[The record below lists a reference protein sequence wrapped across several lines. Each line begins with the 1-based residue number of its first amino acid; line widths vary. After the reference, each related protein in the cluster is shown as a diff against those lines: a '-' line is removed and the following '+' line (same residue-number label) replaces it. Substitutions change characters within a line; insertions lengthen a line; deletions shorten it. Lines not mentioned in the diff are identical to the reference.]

1 MSKEKDPKEAGCL
14 LLWSYREGRRKTSTK
29 NGFVQDTGMRCGY
42 DEEYM
47 NIEAE
52 NTDVAVSYRN
62 DVYLSVL
69 HKVQFAIWQQE
80 GLALY
85 GT

>member
-1 MSKEKDPKEAGCL
+1 MDL
-14 LLWSYREGRRKTSTK
+14 FKTLVRS
-29 NGFVQDTGMRCGY
+29 GL

-69 HKVQFAIWQQE
+69 HKVRFAIRLQV

-85 GT
+85 RT